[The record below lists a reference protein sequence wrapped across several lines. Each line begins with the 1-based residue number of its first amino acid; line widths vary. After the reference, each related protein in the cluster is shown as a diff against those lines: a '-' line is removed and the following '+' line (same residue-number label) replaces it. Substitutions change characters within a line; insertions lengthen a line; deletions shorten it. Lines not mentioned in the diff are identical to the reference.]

1 MPLITKTLEE
11 IKSENIAID
20 VNNFTIIDAISLQKE
35 VNEFYPCEV
44 RVKFAENVNSVL
56 AFHSVSVCLINPTT
70 ETRIHKVHRSG
81 KIHYNIYSSDITQDA
96 CFKNTNRDQK
106 ADVIKGIV
114 IPKTIGKLTTKK
126 VQQWI
131 DYINQCFDL
140 IKAENNKNT
149 SELDAFLESIKDQ
162 EVHWLNDK
170 KTSGE
175 IFKNGI
181 KFSFRIE
188 EGYISKYIE
197 VHYKVDRN
205 IENFLKLA
213 DNNYKGA

>member
-44 RVKFAENVNSVL
+44 RVKFAENINSVL

-81 KIHYNIYSSDITQDA
+81 KIHYNIYSSDIEHDI
-96 CFKNTNRDQK
+96 CFKNVSRYQK
-106 ADVIKGIV
+106 QNAISGIE

-126 VQQWI
+126 IQQWI
-131 DYINQCFDL
+131 DYINQCFVL
-140 IKAENNKNT
+140 IDAENSANT
-149 SELDAFLESIKDQ
+149 SELDAFLDSIKDQ
-162 EVHWLNDK
+162 EVRWFNDK
-170 KTSGE
+170 KSGE
-175 IFKNGI
+175 IIKNGI
-181 KFSFRIE
+181 KFSFKIE
-188 EGYISKYIE
+188 EGCISKKIE
-197 VHYKVDRN
+197 VYDKVKNN

-213 DNNYKGA
+213 DNKYKGA